1 VVQATLKTVIRKGEN
16 NMPRSTHKR
25 KTHRAKKLRGG
36 KARK

>member
-16 NMPRSTHKR
+16 TMRHPGKR
-25 KTHRAKKLRGG
+25 GKKERKAKRRG

>member
-16 NMPRSTHKR
+16 NMRHTPKRTKKER
-25 KTHRAKKLRGG
+25 KTKRRG